1 MLRLFAFITITFL
14 VLPHTG
20 CSVLSHEAPT
30 EDADKA
36 AALFFQRL
44 DKQEYDVIYDD
55 TSKRFK
61 ENKTRQTVTDSLKE
75 LTAHG
80 KVLGFSRTSMPISGE
95 GKERMVQPVYK
106 TSFERMSGDVI
117 LTFQDEGGEWK
128 LLGFAFKPHRT
139 S

>member
-1 MLRLFAFITITFL
+1 MFRVLVIVTLAFL
-14 VLPHTG
+14 ALSHSG

-55 TSKRFK
+55 TAKRFK
-61 ENKTRQTVTDSLKE
+61 ENKTRQTVTESLKE

-80 KVLGFSRTSMPISGE
+80 RVLDFQRTSMPISGE

-106 TSFERMSGDVI
+106 TAFERMSGDVI

-128 LLGFAFKPHRT
+128 LLGFAFKPHR